1 MFSGLEEHIPRKA
14 QQSKEVCS
22 AFKGKK
28 PYVILTLYKSEVKFW
43 TKRGLKYVEN
53 ETTVFDRDLGLFQYK
68 LYFTDNFNPP
78 ECV

>member
-14 QQSKEVCS
+14 QQSKDICS
-22 AFKGKK
+22 AFKEGK
-28 PYVILTLYKSEVKFW
+28 PYVTLILYKSEVKFW

-68 LYFTDNFNPP
+68 LYFTDDFNPP
-78 ECV
+78 ELV